1 MTSNNRL
8 TFKGFT
14 ATIEFSAEDMLLVGQ
29 VDDIDSLIMFSAE
42 NPADLA
48 TEFHAAIEQYLADCA
63 AHDVAPEKPCKGTF
77 NVRIGTDLHR
87 KAAGSARRR
96 GQSLND
102 FVKSAIAQAVDS
114 AEVIGVGTAVLFES
128 RAALPAGDLWGPT
141 SGGLSHTLLSQSFPK
156 PN

>member
-14 ATIEFSAEDMLLVGQ
+14 ATIEFSAEDMLIVGQ

-42 NPADLA
+42 NPADLK
-48 TEFHAAIEQYLADCA
+48 TEFHAAIDQYLADCA
-63 AHDVAPEKPCKGTF
+63 ARDVAPEKPCKGSF

-102 FVKSAIAQAVDS
+102 FVKSAIAQAVN
-114 AEVIGVGTAVLFES
+114 ATEVVGPSTSVLFES
-128 RAALPAGDLWGPT
+128 RAALPTGELWGPT
-141 SGGLSHTLLSQSFPK
+141 AASLSHALVSQSFTK